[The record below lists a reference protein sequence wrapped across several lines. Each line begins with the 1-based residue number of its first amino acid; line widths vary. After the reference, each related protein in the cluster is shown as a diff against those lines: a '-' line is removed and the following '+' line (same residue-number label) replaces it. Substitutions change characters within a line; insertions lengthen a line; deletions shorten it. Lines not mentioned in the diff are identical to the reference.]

1 MAVLAIAAL
10 GSWAGAA
17 AITGT
22 VLGMT
27 GGAIGWLAG
36 SMLGQALFTPTQKGY
51 GPRLS
56 DLTVG
61 SSAYGTPIAYV
72 QGHPRLAG
80 QIVWASTKREIATTT
95 KVGKGGPKQKV
106 TTYTYVMDMM
116 IMLTENQIDGVRKI
130 WNNGKLIYSQ
140 DSGATFATLRNSVSN
155 PLWGRMTVYTGVS
168 SQLPDPTYEAAVGT
182 NNAPAYRG
190 RGCVFIQNLQLGQSG
205 QIPNLTFEV
214 VSTAVPTLVGFG
226 QDAQGKLPPIP
237 YTEPPYG
244 VVSRI
249 SPGLFGNRAM
259 GNNALGGFV
268 FAQTTFVANGLG
280 SIFNF
285 GLGDWTIEGW
295 QKYTYV
301 NAGSIYIRGDDTPGV
316 DNCYV
321 LGIAASGVQIAGFAS
336 NVLLYAPNNLSTTY
350 GQWHHFVAQVKSGVL
365 SFMIHPLDGSLPQKS
380 QLVMGNRPIEFTNL
394 NLFDIGS
401 GAFNGAID
409 SVRVSNVARYDYDN
423 YVMPTAAFPLDENT
437 VLQYDFDE
445 YTALAATELTVQQV
459 VTALLL
465 RGGLTAGMFDVT
477 GLASITTPVRALA
490 VSQVS
495 TVRAVLEILQSA
507 YFFDVALNDK
517 LRFVARGGASVAS
530 IPFEDL
536 AAAPFGGQAR
546 EPLPVKRLND
556 LEVPAQVAMS
566 FSNVDNDYQLSTELS
581 DRLLTGQASLSA
593 IQVPL
598 AFTPAEAKKIVDTL
612 LFDQSWK
619 MNTTISV
626 DSRYEA
632 LEPTDVVTVTAA
644 NGSTFRMRLLTRRE
658 EAGVLTF
665 DAVIDDATVLSQTGL
680 TSTANTSQ
688 TVVLASPVTVMALLD
703 TPLVRTTDD
712 HPGFTVMVKG
722 AGDGWLSGMVYD
734 SSDNVTYDAIQAIY
748 GAAVFGTSSTLLA
761 NYTGV
766 DFDYL
771 SSVTVDVGAGV
782 LTSSTEAGV
791 LGSLTTN
798 LAFLGTEAIQFVTA
812 TLVRTGVYTLT
823 TLLRGCRGTEWA
835 RGTHLT
841 AGEVFAMYGLNGAA
855 NLEISTGELYQTR
868 YYKAVSEGQ
877 FISAVSPKTFT
888 PNAVNLK
895 PFSPASAFAWR
906 QPSNDVLLTWVR
918 RTRIPATMFS
928 ALAGAAIPL
937 GETTEGYEVEIYT
950 SNTYLT
956 LKRTITSLSTPTLTY
971 TSAQQ
976 VTDFGSNQATVYFK
990 IYQLSSV
997 VGRGYALTFAG

>member
-1 MAVLAIAAL
+1 MAVLALAAV
-10 GSWAGAA
+10 GSIAGAA

-36 SMLGQALFTPTQKGY
+36 SLIGQALFTPTQKSY

-95 KVGKGGPKQKV
+95 RVGKGGPKQKV
-106 TTYTYVMDMM
+106 TTYTYVMDLM
-116 IMLTENQIDGVRKI
+116 IMLTENEIDGVRKI
-130 WNNGKLIYSQ
+130 WNNGKLIYNQ
-140 DSGATFATLRNSVSN
+140 DAGATFATLRNSISN
-155 PLWGRMTVYTGVS
+155 PLWGRMTVYTGEA

-214 VSTAVPTLVGFG
+214 VSTAVPTLVGFNL
-226 QDAQGKLPPIP
+226 DATDKFTWQ
-237 YTEPPYG
+237 
-244 VVSRI
+244 VSTVLGAVTKVA
-249 SPGLFGNRAM
+249 GLFGNRAAAINS
-259 GNNALGGFV
+259 GAGQQYYVTPSLSGGANAGMM
-268 FAQTTFVANGLG
+268 
-280 SIFNF
+280 NF
-285 GLGDWTIEGW
+285 GFGDWTIEAWIKPQTGPNSGVF
-295 QKYTYV
+295 Y
-301 NAGSIYIRGDDTPGV
+301 ARGNNVGGLLYQLNIDG
-316 DNCYV
+316 
-321 LGIAASGVQIAGFAS
+321 GIATAGLPGGDISIGWPSAPVTGAWNHVVVQME
-336 NVLLYAPNNLSTTY
+336 
-350 GQWHHFVAQVKSGVL
+350 SGVL
-365 SFMIHPLDGSLPQKS
+365 TLMVKPLAGGGAITSTALS
-380 QLVMGNRPIEFTNL
+380 RNFTFGDL
-394 NLFDIGS
+394 LDISYGTN
-401 GAFNGAID
+401 GFNVQID
-409 SVRVSNVARYDYDN
+409 SVRVSRIARYDPDN
-423 YVMPTAAFPLDENT
+423 YIMPTAAFPLDEYT
-437 VLQYDFDE
+437 VLQNDFDE
-445 YTALAATELTVQQV
+445 YSALTATELTAQQV

-495 TVRAVLEILQSA
+495 TVRAVLEMLQSA
-507 YFFDVALNDK
+507 YFFDVVLNDK
-517 LRFVARGGASVAS
+517 LRFVARGGAPIAS
-530 IPFEDL
+530 IPFDDL
-536 AAAPFGGQAR
+536 AAAPFGGQMR
-546 EPLPVKRLND
+546 EPLPIKRLND

-566 FSNVDNDYQLSTELS
+566 FSNVENDYQLSTELS
-581 DRLLTGQASLSA
+581 DRLLTGQASLSTV
-593 IQVPL
+593 QVPL
-598 AFTPAEAKKIVDTL
+598 AFTPAEAKRIVDTL

-626 DSRYEA
+626 DSRYER

-658 EAGVLTF
+658 ESGVLTF
-665 DAVIDDATVLSQTGL
+665 DAAIDDATILSQAGL

-688 TVVLASPVTVMALLD
+688 TTVLAPPTTAMVLLD
-703 TPLVRTTDD
+703 APLVRTLDD
-712 HPGFTVMVKG
+712 HPGFTIMVKG
-722 AGDGWLSGMVYD
+722 SGDGWLSGTVYD
-734 SSDNVTYDAIQAIY
+734 SSDNVTYDAIQTIY

-761 NYTGV
+761 DYTGN
-766 DFDYL
+766 DFDYTG
-771 SSVTVDVGAGV
+771 SVTVNVGAGV

-798 LAFLGTEAIQFVTA
+798 LAFLGSEAIQFVNA
-812 TLVRTGVYTLT
+812 TLVSPGVYTLT
-823 TLLRGCRGTEWA
+823 TLLRGRRGTEWA
-835 RGTHLT
+835 RGTHT
-841 AGEVFAMYGLNGAA
+841 SGGEVFALYGLNGAA
-855 NLEISTGELYQTR
+855 NLEISTAELYQSR
-868 YYKAVSEGQ
+868 YYKAVSDGQ
-877 FISAVSPKTFT
+877 FVSAVAARTFT

-895 PFSPASAFAWR
+895 PFSPVNGFAYR
-906 QPSNDVLLTWVR
+906 VANDVLLSWIR

-937 GETTEGYEVEIYT
+937 GETTEAYEVEIYT
-950 SNTYLT
+950 SSTYAT
-956 LKRTITSLSTPTLTY
+956 LKRTITGLSSPACTY

-997 VGRGYALTFAG
+997 VGRGYALTYAG